1 MDAVTAGDD
10 RQREPGE
17 GPADGPAERPREPR
31 TLDRLL
37 AEEGPLSLPRALDLL
52 LLLGREL
59 DRLHAR
65 GIVHGAVRP
74 WQAAVRPDDA
84 YAPGVAVTLGAPPAP
99 RAAAPR
105 PTPTSADAE
114 HLAAAPV
121 PGPELDAAY
130 RSPQL
135 LAGEDARPAD
145 DLYALGVIAYELLT
159 GALPFAAGAAASS
172 SRRPIPPAEQGAGL
186 PPAVERVLLAQLSAA
201 PAGRFAT
208 GLQFVRELERAA
220 APDRAPGRPAS
231 IADLM
236 SPPPVLP
243 TFRRAPAERGAQQL
257 ALAELPDVT
266 RVPRTPPRRRRVRR
280 TDYPELGLPGLW
292 VVVIVVV
299 LCSVYLLPG
308 YFMARRFLGSLFP
321 DLFGA
326 G

>member
-1 MDAVTAGDD
+1 MTASDD

-17 GPADGPAERPREPR
+17 EPADGPVERPHERR
-31 TLDRLL
+31 ALDRLL
-37 AEEGPLSLPRALDLL
+37 EEEGPLPLPSVLNLL
-52 LLLGREL
+52 RSLGREL

-65 GIVHGAVRP
+65 GTIHAAVRP
-74 WQAAVRPDDA
+74 WQVDVRPGGTLG
-84 YAPGVAVTLGAPPAP
+84 PGVAVTLGATPGS

-105 PTPTSADAE
+105 PAPTSAYAE
-114 HLAAAPV
+114 RLAAAPV
-121 PGPELDAAY
+121 PDPERDAAY

-135 LAGEDARPAD
+135 LVGEDARPAD

-159 GALPFAAGAAASS
+159 GALPFEAGAAASPT
-172 SRRPIPPAEQGAGL
+172 RRPVPPVERGCRL

-220 APDRAPGRPAS
+220 APDRAPDRPAS
-231 IADLM
+231 IADLL
-236 SPPPVLP
+236 SRPSARP
-243 TFRRAPAERGAQQL
+243 TFRRVPSGPGARQL

-266 RVPRTPPRRRRVRR
+266 RAPLDPPRRRRVRR
-280 TDYPELGLPGLW
+280 NDYPDLGLPGLW

-308 YFMARRFLGSLFP
+308 YFMARRFLGGLFP
-321 DLFGA
+321 DLFGS